1 MHDDLSVLDV
11 ARLVGVSRAR
21 VYQRCIDPAAQNS
34 RPLSSMQVLSN
45 SVRGGMTRRIPIAAA
60 LAWRNERLASGDPV
74 GPLPDWL
81 AVRRSEPVEPLA
93 VVASVVVE
101 PDPPAVGL
109 PVFRP
114 F

>member
-1 MHDDLSVLDV
+1 MHDDLTVLEV

-21 VYQRCIDPAAQNS
+21 VYQRCCDPEAQNS
-34 RPLSSMQVLSN
+34 RPLNSMQVLSN
-45 SVRGGMTRRIPIAAA
+45 NVRGGVTRRIPVAAA
-60 LAWRNERLASGDPV
+60 LAWRNERIASGDRV
-74 GPLPDWL
+74 GPLPDWM

-93 VVASVVVE
+93 VVAPVVAP